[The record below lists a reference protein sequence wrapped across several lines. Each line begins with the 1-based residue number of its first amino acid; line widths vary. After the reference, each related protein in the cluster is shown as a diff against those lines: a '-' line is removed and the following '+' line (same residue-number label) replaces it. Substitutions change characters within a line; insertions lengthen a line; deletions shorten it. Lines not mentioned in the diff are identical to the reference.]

1 MIPNKTNEQIL
12 YQQFK
17 YFDLDST
24 GYCTLQTFVRVQNRI
39 GVVLPKIKDFEIIF
53 NYFSDPET
61 SLLNYKRFCKDI
73 FNYEP
78 SKQLQEQN
86 EEEDK
91 DFISL
96 LIYKI
101 VSKGGP
107 FTLLELVKNLQ
118 IIDFEGNKR
127 INSDEFLTG
136 LQRCGIKLETN
147 EIQDLFSG
155 YAFFTN
161 GVIKYLILINI
172 LLDYFWDEKKNVLAE
187 QIYFNLTNG
196 GRRQMT
202 LNDMKN
208 YFDKILEDSPDK
220 RNLLII
226 IDKYKIINKNIIN
239 QYLTMPDMIRFL
251 QFYGF
256 GQNSCDFLENL
267 LSILEPDCP
276 KEKQNYNL
284 NNFERQY
291 EPKKNINININQ
303 NNLNS
308 SKNNEMSNIFENLRQ
323 KILNF
328 SRKTFFN
335 FIKHFKYYDDNS
347 NDITIYNFSK
357 VLKDFNL
364 NLNVDEVEKI
374 FYIYDSNKK
383 IKSMNY
389 KNFIN
394 DLISE
399 FTNKKREKIIKYIY
413 DTIEERGNKFNRDI
427 SLTFLKEVYNPKKNY
442 FIKEEGE
449 NRLEFEDCLELFHY
463 IYKGNKSEKFNINDF
478 IEFYKCISL
487 LIYSDDDFMK
497 LLSNEWRVP
506 FEYIEKE
513 IFEGMNQE
521 YKYINYNDNENLE
534 NKNREE
540 INPIRNKENNNSIN
554 NNIYQN
560 NLNIINNNDQQK
572 PKLIEKLINN
582 DFGNDNKYGDDDNQK
597 SLLLLN
603 NILKNR
609 GLRGILYLHLEFI
622 NSCQDLSKITI
633 NDFINI
639 IQIQHVNISDLDCQY
654 IFNQFTSKNNEN
666 YLDFTSFI
674 RNFKKELT
682 ENKLSSV
689 EQAFTNIDIN
699 ENDLVPLNLIK
710 KKFKADRHPDVLSGK
725 KNEEEIIMEFLDCFN
740 INYEILNLDSKS
752 KNINNAQNFIDF
764 EIFANFY
771 EYVSFIYPNDKEFD
785 NIVKSSWN

>member
-24 GYCTLQTFVRVQNRI
+24 GHCTLQTFVRVQNRI
-39 GVVLPKIKDFEIIF
+39 GVVVPKVKDFEIIF

-61 SLLNYKRFCKDI
+61 SLLNYKKFCKEI
-73 FNYEP
+73 FNFE
-78 SKQLQEQN
+78 SSNQGKETN
-86 EEEDK
+86 EVEEDK
-91 DFISL
+91 DFLSILTYKL
-96 LIYKI
+96 L
-101 VSKGGP
+101 SKGGA
-107 FTLLELVKNLQ
+107 FTLLELIKNLQ

-136 LQRCGIKLETN
+136 LKRCGIKLETN
-147 EIQDLFSG
+147 EIQSLFSG
-155 YAFFTN
+155 CDFFTN
-161 GVIKYLILINI
+161 GVIKYQILVNI
-172 LLDYFWDEKKNVLAE
+172 LLDQFWDEKKNSLGE
-187 QIYFNLTNG
+187 QIFFNLTNG

-208 YFDKILEDSPDK
+208 FFDKILEESPDK

-226 IDKYKIINKNIIN
+226 IDKYKIINKNRIN
-239 QYLTMPDMIRFL
+239 QFLTMPDMIKFL

-256 GQNSCDFLENL
+256 GQNSYNFLENL
-267 LSILEPDCP
+267 LSVLEPDYP
-276 KEKQNYNL
+276 REKQNSNL
-284 NNFERQY
+284 NNFESPY
-291 EPKKNINININQ
+291 EPKNMDVNK
-303 NNLNS
+303 NNLDS
-308 SKNNEMSNIFENLRQ
+308 SRNNEMSIIFENLRE
-323 KILNF
+323 KIFNF

-364 NLNVDEVEKI
+364 NLKAEDIEKI
-374 FYIYDSNKK
+374 FYVYGSEKK

-389 KNFIN
+389 KDFIN
-394 DLISE
+394 DLMSE
-399 FTNKKREKIIKYIY
+399 FTNKKREKIIRYIY

-427 SLTFLKEVYNPKKNY
+427 DLSFLKEVYNPKKNY

-449 NRLEFEDCLELFHY
+449 NRLEFEDCLELFYY
-463 IYKGNKSEKFNINDF
+463 IYKGKKNQLFNLNDF
-478 IEFYKCISL
+478 IDFYKCISF

-506 FEYIEKE
+506 LEYIEKE
-513 IFEGMNQE
+513 IFVGKNQDDR
-521 YKYINYNDNENLE
+521 YINYNDNDNSEKKV
-534 NKNREE
+534 NKEE
-540 INPIRNKENNNSIN
+540 INPINNNE
-554 NNIYQN
+554 NIYQRKE
-560 NLNIINNNDQQK
+560 NIINNDTPKK

-582 DFGNDNKYGDDDNQK
+582 DYGNDNKYDDKNIQNA
-597 SLLLLN
+597 LILFN

-622 NSCQDLSKITI
+622 NSCKDLSKITI
-633 NDFINI
+633 DDFINV
-639 IQIQHVNISDLDCQY
+639 IQIQHINIPDSECKS
-654 IFNQFTSKNNEN
+654 IFNQFASRNNEK
-666 YLDFTSFI
+666 YLDFSSFI
-674 RNFKKELT
+674 RNFKKELN
-682 ENKLSSV
+682 ENKLASV
-689 EQAFTNIDIN
+689 EQAFASIDIN

-710 KKFKADRHPDVLSGK
+710 KKFKANRHPDILSGK
-725 KNEEEIIMEFLDCFN
+725 KNEDEIILEFLDCFN

-752 KNINNAQNFIDF
+752 QTSNNDQSLIDF

-771 EYVSFIYPNDKEFD
+771 EYVSFIYPNDKDFD
-785 NIVKSSWN
+785 TIVSSSWY

>member
-24 GYCTLQTFVRVQNRI
+24 GHCTLQTFVRVQNRI
-39 GVVLPKIKDFEIIF
+39 GVVVPKVKDFEIIF

-61 SLLNYKRFCKDI
+61 SLLNYKKFCKEI
-73 FNYEP
+73 FNFDPSNQGKEP
-78 SKQLQEQN
+78 N
-86 EEEDK
+86 ELEEDK
-91 DFISL
+91 DFVSILTYKL
-96 LIYKI
+96 L
-101 VSKGGP
+101 SKGGA
-107 FTLLELVKNLQ
+107 FTLLELIKNLQ

-136 LQRCGIKLETN
+136 LKRCGIKLETN
-147 EIQDLFSG
+147 EIQSLFSG
-155 YAFFTN
+155 YDFFTN
-161 GVIKYLILINI
+161 GVVKYQILVNI
-172 LLDYFWDEKKNVLAE
+172 LLDQFWDEKKNSLAE
-187 QIYFNLTNG
+187 QIFFNLTNG

-208 YFDKILEDSPDK
+208 FFDKILEESPDK

-226 IDKYKIINKNIIN
+226 IDKYKIINKNRIN
-239 QYLTMPDMIRFL
+239 QFLTMPDMIKFL

-256 GQNSCDFLENL
+256 GQNSYNFLENL
-267 LSILEPDCP
+267 LSVLEPDYP
-276 KEKQNYNL
+276 REKQNYNL
-284 NNFERQY
+284 NNFERPY
-291 EPKKNINININQ
+291 EPKNMIVNK
-303 NNLNS
+303 NNLDS
-308 SKNNEMSNIFENLRQ
+308 SRNNEMSIIFENLRE
-323 KILNF
+323 KIFNF

-364 NLNVDEVEKI
+364 NLKGDEIEKI
-374 FYIYDSNKK
+374 CYVYGSEKK

-389 KNFIN
+389 KDFIN
-394 DLISE
+394 DLMTE
-399 FTNKKREKIIKYIY
+399 FTNKKREKIIRYIY

-427 SLTFLKEVYNPKKNY
+427 DLSFLKEVYNPKKNY

-463 IYKGNKSEKFNINDF
+463 IYKGKKNQLFNLNDF
-478 IEFYKCISL
+478 IDFYKCMSF

-506 FEYIEKE
+506 LEYIEKE
-513 IFEGMNQE
+513 IFEGKNQDDR
-521 YKYINYNDNENLE
+521 YINYNDNDNYE
-534 NKNREE
+534 NKVNKEE
-540 INPIRNKENNNSIN
+540 IKPIN
-554 NNIYQN
+554 NNENIYQRKE
-560 NLNIINNNDQQK
+560 NIINNDTQKK

-582 DFGNDNKYGDDDNQK
+582 DYGNENKYDDKNIQNA
-597 SLLLLN
+597 LILLN

-633 NDFINI
+633 DDFINV
-639 IQIQHVNISDLDCQY
+639 IQIQHINISDLECKS
-654 IFNQFTSKNNEN
+654 IFNQFASRNNEK
-666 YLDFTSFI
+666 YLDFSSFI
-674 RNFKKELT
+674 RNFKKELN
-682 ENKLSSV
+682 ENKLASV
-689 EQAFTNIDIN
+689 EQAFTSIDIN
-699 ENDLVPLNLIK
+699 ENDLVPLSLIK
-710 KKFKADRHPDVLSGK
+710 KKFKANRHPDVLSGK
-725 KNEEEIIMEFLDCFN
+725 KNEDEIILEFLDCFN

-752 KNINNAQNFIDF
+752 QNSNNEQSLIDF

-785 NIVKSSWN
+785 TIVSSSWY